1 MSTKPKGT
9 PFNGAHTAGIFSDM
23 SIDGPIIGTLVL
35 VVDRAKNLPNRKTIG
50 KQDPYCAARLGKE
63 AKKTNT
69 DIRGGQTPRWDQEL
83 RFTVHDSPDYYQLK
97 VSVFSDDKKT
107 ELIGENW
114 VDLRDIVVAGGGQ
127 NDQWQPLQCRGKYA
141 GEIRIEITYY
151 DSRPKPKPAAPAASG
166 VAAPAATVSNTGS
179 ARGRPTAE
187 LSGPNTM
194 GPRALGA
201 ANPPKRRPL
210 PSDPVTGQAPV
221 QPQPVARAPSP
232 APAPAPVPAPAPA
245 PVAVAPPLQAAP
257 AAAPA
262 PVPSPAF
269 IQQQQQAPQHMQ
281 TPPRQQPNQPTTY
294 TPSQSPLPSTN
305 YSSNSASPQP
315 VLYQQQPPAPMAP
328 AVQHPDYHDQGAYN
342 MTGPD
347 GAYDSGVL
355 PVTHQHQ
362 QQGRHQ
368 SHHSHHSHH
377 GHHGHPVHAHDKSQY
392 GNRDFAPEVEDYQQ
406 PPYDQQLQ
414 QQQQQQQQHHHQ
426 ESRDYRFD
434 GSPAHIVAP
443 SNMAPAFED
452 PSYAQPVNDRPPPP
466 PAHRS
471 RNNSSGAPAPDAAF
485 RSSFG
490 AKDNTPAM
498 RREVLR
504 SEAHRHS
511 ISSAYPGRPTYRPL
525 EAAPA
530 PSAPAPDPTYQ
541 PPPPRHLSRG
551 SSFDGQYNG
560 DLDNASEASSAL
572 VASSFRKSTNRPPMP
587 TVPQEQHQEHPS
599 YDYESQGFGKVPSP
613 APLNLGGNR
622 SSFSASPAP
631 IYNSSSSQHRQSDA
645 GTYMR
650 RSPSPMAPHEY
661 RRSPSPLPG
670 PPAPTSYDTYGSHDD
685 PYRRS
690 SYSELDSTRHRE
702 NSEAYMLPAVPAS
715 LVPGVDPSLA
725 LELRSRI
732 HSEDRRNEQP
742 APAAQPQQQQQ
753 QQQPQHRY
761 TMSAASVMETPP
773 RATPLHGRH
782 KADGS
787 SRASF
792 DYDYNEPSQSQNYT
806 PQRSQFSQ
814 SYNTPPQQTTQPPPS
829 RYDRSPGPYSSGV
842 PSPAVYDRTQ
852 GASPKPRHT
861 IKRKSV
867 SPAPASVS
875 PQEGER
881 RMSGIPFGPD
891 SYDALNPALAAAK
904 DPVRPDYNEA
914 SGKII
919 AHDGREIDP
928 SDHLP
933 VESWAPEPE
942 PKPPKP
948 ESATASPADHSISAS
963 GRKQLRIAG
972 RPQSSMGSSGITF
985 SSADDPGTTYTP
997 TGRNRLQKKS
1007 NRQSVAAIP
1016 VSSGTLSSGSPQA
1029 STPLAPLTYP
1039 RQQQQQD
1046 NFTPPRALVRA
1057 STFDYPSENHAPT
1070 QYGGSPG
1077 RTSYGGPAAPP
1088 IPAKV
1093 PVGGSPYGGASH
1105 TGSYRGSSSFT
1116 DSGAGGYADDGDR
1129 SPVMSGALMS
1139 TGSAARAL
1147 PWNDSGAG
1155 AGHPGSMG
1163 DIALIEEMSRIDLG
1177 TGRARRHNGRY

>member
-1 MSTKPKGT
+1 MSTKPKSN
-9 PFNGAHTAGIFSDM
+9 PLNGAHTAGIFSDM
-23 SIDGPIIGTLVL
+23 SVDGPVIGTLVL

-114 VDLRDIVVAGGGQ
+114 VDLRDIIVAGGGQ

-151 DSRPKPKPAAPAASG
+151 DSRPKPKPAAPAAPVS
-166 VAAPAATVSNTGS
+166 APVTTASSTGS
-179 ARGRPTAE
+179 ARGRPTAD

-194 GPRALGA
+194 GPRAPNA
-201 ANPPKRRPL
+201 PKRRPL
-210 PSDPVTGQAPV
+210 PSDPVTGQAPA
-221 QPQPVARAPSP
+221 QPQPAAQTPSP
-232 APAPAPVPAPAPA
+232 APAP
-245 PVAVAPPLQAAP
+245 VAAAHPPQAPPANV
-257 AAAPA
+257 PA
-262 PVPSPAF
+262 PVPSPGF
-269 IQQQQQAPQHMQ
+269 SQQQQAPQHMQ
-281 TPPRQQPNQPTTY
+281 TPPRQQPNPLTTY
-294 TPSQSPLPSTN
+294 TPTQSPLPSAS
-305 YSSNSASPQP
+305 YYSNSASPQP
-315 VLYQQQPPAPMAP
+315 ALYQQQSPAPVAP
-328 AVQHPDYHDQGAYN
+328 AAQYQEYHDQGAY

-347 GAYDSGVL
+347 GGCDNGP
-355 PVTHQHQ
+355 PVAQQYQ
-362 QQGRHQ
+362 QQHNR
-368 SHHSHHSHH
+368 HHSHH
-377 GHHGHPVHAHDKSQY
+377 GHHGHHGQHGQHGHSHDRSQY
-392 GNRDFAPEVEDYQQ
+392 GSRDFAPEAQEYQKQ
-406 PPYDQQLQ
+406 QPYDQQQQQLQ
-414 QQQQQQQQHHHQ
+414 QHNHHHH
-426 ESRDYRFD
+426 EDSRDYRFD
-434 GSPAHIVAP
+434 RSPAP
-443 SNMAPAFED
+443 SIPPNMAPAFED
-452 PSYAQPVNDRPPPP
+452 STYAQPVDDRPPPP
-466 PAHRS
+466 PVHRS

-490 AKDNTPAM
+490 AKDSNPAM

-525 EAAPA
+525 DAAHA
-530 PSAPAPDPTYQ
+530 GSAPAPDQSYQ
-541 PPPPRHLSRG
+541 PPASRHLSHD
-551 SSFDGQYNG
+551 SSFDGQYSS
-560 DLDNASEASSAL
+560 DFDNVSETSSAL
-572 VASSFRKSTNRPPMP
+572 VASSFRKSANRPPMP
-587 TVPQEQHQEHPS
+587 TVPQEHHQEEPT
-599 YDYESQGFGKVPSP
+599 YDYGSQGFDKVPSP
-613 APLNLGGNR
+613 APLNLGGSRN
-622 SSFSASPAP
+622 SFSASPAP
-631 IYNSSSSQHRQSDA
+631 QYTSSSSQHRQSDA

-650 RSPSPMAPHEY
+650 RSPSPIAPHEY

-670 PPAPTSYDTYGSHDD
+670 PPARTSYDNHDNQDD

-690 SYSELDSTRHRE
+690 SYSELDSISRRE
-702 NSEAYMLPAVPAS
+702 NPEAYMLPAIPAS

-732 HSEDRRNEQP
+732 HSEDRRTEHP
-742 APAAQPQQQQQ
+742 APPVQQQS
-753 QQQPQHRY
+753 QHRY
-761 TMSAASVMETPP
+761 TMPAASAMETPP
-773 RATPLHGRH
+773 TATPPRGRH
-782 KADGS
+782 MADGA

-792 DYDYNEPSQSQNYT
+792 DYDYNDASQSQNYN
-806 PQRSQFSQ
+806 PQRSQFSH
-814 SYNTPPQQTTQPPPS
+814 SYNTPPQQTSQPLPS

-842 PSPAVYDRTQ
+842 PSPAVYDRAQ

-881 RMSGIPFGPD
+881 LMSSVPFGPD

-904 DPVRPDYNEA
+904 DPVRPDFNEA

-948 ESATASPADHSISAS
+948 ESATASPADHSTPTS
-963 GRKQLRIAG
+963 GRRQLRIAG

-997 TGRNRLQKKS
+997 TARNRLQKKA

-1016 VSSGTLSSGSPQA
+1016 VSSGTLSSGSPQG
-1029 STPLAPLTYP
+1029 SNPLAPLTYP

-1046 NFTPPRALVRA
+1046 SFTPPRALVRA
-1057 STFDYPSENHAPT
+1057 STFDYPSENQAPT
-1070 QYGGSPG
+1070 LYGSSPG
-1077 RTSYGGPAAPP
+1077 RTSYGGSAPP
-1088 IPAKV
+1088 IPAKI
-1093 PVGGSPYGGASH
+1093 PVGGSPYGGAVSH
-1105 TGSYRGSSSFT
+1105 TGSYRGGSSYT
-1116 DSGAGGYADDGDR
+1116 GSGAGGHANDGDR

-1139 TGSAARAL
+1139 AGSAPRAL
-1147 PWNDSGAG
+1147 PWSDSGAG
-1155 AGHPGSMG
+1155 ASHQGSTG